1 MNTGIDVVA
10 AFNPM
15 GDIKPVYARL
25 EGENH
30 ILQTYR
36 LELNSSKQEK
46 YSGLTA
52 FLFVCSIERNS
63 KAEQIRLRY
72 YCDSHKWV
80 LVN

>member
-25 EGENH
+25 ECENH
-30 ILQTYR
+30 LLQTYK
-36 LELNSSKQEK
+36 LEVNSTKQEK

-52 FLFVCSIERNS
+52 FLFVCSIERNC

-80 LVN
+80 LVS